1 LVFFFPFFFFLPPF
15 LLAFFA
21 DHSTIELFKK
31 KKIRCDCG
39 TGELSSCKFEKRE
52 RNINEDNNYVPA
64 HNYQGLFCW
73 CKQTYDPESDL
84 MMLQCSICTDW
95 FHENCILKEWNSE
108 AKHLE
113 DEMVDHALFIC
124 KECSPLLNGYENLKF
139 QKNKTQNQI
148 SEEANINLNRTICPI
163 LNESFKAESAFFRG
177 DLEDFLCK
185 WEICQ
190 SKFDNLLIAADE
202 SESEGGDVE
211 NVRMKTSIENAIDS
225 LPHSQQFQLTSGYS
239 QFKAVALEII
249 NQKYNSGKRVI
260 DVDDVEEIK
269 AEMHKRLKK

>member
-1 LVFFFPFFFFLPPF
+1 
-15 LLAFFA
+15 
-21 DHSTIELFKK
+21 
-31 KKIRCDCG
+31 
-39 TGELSSCKFEKRE
+39 
-52 RNINEDNNYVPA
+52 
-64 HNYQGLFCW
+64 
-73 CKQTYDPESDL
+73 
-84 MMLQCSICTDW
+84 
-95 FHENCILKEWNSE
+95 
-108 AKHLE
+108 
-113 DEMVDHALFIC
+113 MVDHALFIC
-124 KECSPLLNGYENLKF
+124 RECSPLLNGYENLKF

-148 SEEANINLNRTICPI
+148 TEEANININRTICPI

-185 WEICQ
+185 CEICQ
-190 SKFDNLLIAADE
+190 QKFDNLLVAADE
-202 SESEGGDVE
+202 SESEAEEDLE